1 MYHRY
6 LDPKLRESLE
16 ESPVVLINGARQ
28 AGKSTLVQTLLSKT
42 HTYYTLDDYT
52 ILSVIKSDPYNFLV
66 SQKNPII
73 IDEIQRA
80 PEAFIALKRIVDERR
95 DPGRF
100 VLTGSANILMLPKLS
115 DSLAGRME
123 VLTLWPLSSAEIFV
137 GASQL
142 VADLLS
148 CAFLEFVPPVLD
160 DDDYIQNILIGGYP
174 EVVRRS
180 TLSKRSNW
188 FKGYIQTLLT
198 RDVQDLAG
206 IERVAQLPILLNIL
220 AARAGGLLNVSE
232 LSRSSQIPLTTLNR
246 YLKIFEMLYLT
257 VCLQPW
263 HSNIG
268 KRFVKSPKLYLSDV
282 GLLSFLLGMSEDH
295 ILQRP
300 DLWGHILENFVVMEF
315 IKHQS
320 WSNIRFNVY
329 HYRTENNEEIDLILE
344 TDQGDML
351 AIEVKASKTI
361 DKRSLKAIKSL
372 QAALPH
378 KTIKGF
384 VVYMGDKV
392 LPLAQDIWALP
403 LSYFMQPRK
412 KNMIQEQ
419 FQKFVLHH
427 NQFDEIYQKEIHLIL
442 QGRKADELIPS
453 YLISSSELLSIA
465 KEYINIIQ
473 DIPDDK
479 LSNKVKLL
487 EALNYCNNNLLPK
500 DPTPRTSNLMGN
512 IPVQNIGIFA
522 KNIKDVNKVLKN
534 YFEENLP
541 VQPKNPIG
549 FITS

>member
-1 MYHRY
+1 MYQRY
-6 LDPKLRESLE
+6 LDQKLRESLE

-28 AGKSTLVQTLLSKT
+28 TGKSTLVQTHLNKT
-42 HTYYTLDDYT
+42 HAYYTLDDYT
-52 ILSVIKSDPYNFLV
+52 ILSAIKSDPYNFLV
-66 SQKNPII
+66 SQKTPII
-73 IDEIQRA
+73 LDEIQRA

-95 DPGRF
+95 EPGRF
-100 VLTGSANILMLPKLS
+100 VLTGSANILMLPKLA

-123 VLTLWPLSSAEIFV
+123 VLTLWPLSSAEIF
-137 GASQL
+137 GGSSQL

-148 CAFLEFVPPVLD
+148 GAFLEFIPPKLGAVNLT
-160 DDDYIQNILIGGYP
+160 QNILTGGYP

-180 TLSKRSNW
+180 TLSKRNNW

-206 IERVAQLPILLNIL
+206 IERIAQLPILLNIL

-246 YLKIFEMLYLT
+246 YLKIFEMLYLI
-257 VCLQPW
+257 VYLQPW

-282 GLLSFLLGMSEDH
+282 GLLSFLLGMSEEH

-320 WSNIRFNVY
+320 WLTIRFNVY
-329 HYRTENNEEIDLILE
+329 HYRTENNEEIDLIVE

-361 DKRSLKAIKSL
+361 DKRSLKAIKGL

-384 VVYMGDKV
+384 VIYTGEKV
-392 LPLAQDIWALP
+392 IPLAQDIWALP
-403 LSYFMQPRK
+403 LSYLC
-412 KNMIQEQ
+412 N
-419 FQKFVLHH
+419 
-427 NQFDEIYQKEIHLIL
+427 L
-442 QGRKADELIPS
+442 Q
-453 YLISSSELLSIA
+453 
-465 KEYINIIQ
+465 
-473 DIPDDK
+473 
-479 LSNKVKLL
+479 
-487 EALNYCNNNLLPK
+487 
-500 DPTPRTSNLMGN
+500 
-512 IPVQNIGIFA
+512 
-522 KNIKDVNKVLKN
+522 
-534 YFEENLP
+534 
-541 VQPKNPIG
+541 
-549 FITS
+549 